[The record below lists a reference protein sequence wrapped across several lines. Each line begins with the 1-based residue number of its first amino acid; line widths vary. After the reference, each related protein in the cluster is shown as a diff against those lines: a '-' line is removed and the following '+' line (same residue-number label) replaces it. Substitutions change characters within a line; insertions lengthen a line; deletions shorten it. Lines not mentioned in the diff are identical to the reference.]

1 MAEVLS
7 QNEIDALL
15 TAVTDGQVAAVAQNN
30 PSVASEEATK
40 EYALYDLTS
49 QDKIIRGRLV
59 ALKGIHERFAS
70 LFRMT
75 LNQKLKKTVTVKVQN
90 TEFVK
95 FSDYQSNLNAPLNL
109 ALFETEELRGTMV
122 LVSKSSFAY
131 TLVDAYYGGADRP
144 YAKAGERE
152 AFTSI
157 ENEIIRKFVGLAS
170 KDLEQ
175 AWKLNYLLKLKYQR
189 AESNP
194 FFVGAIQPNDSVA
207 VVSCEVE
214 VESLKGSFDLVVQ
227 LHPLDS
233 ISHCLSVNITGQIPG
248 EEETWK
254 EHWLKELMDMDFEVR
269 GLLGQT
275 EKSLKEIRRMKVGDV
290 LVLNQDATSPIP
302 LLIQDVSKCRGMI
315 GVLRGNNAV
324 RLTKDLSIE
333 TEESKDG
340 K

>member
-15 TAVTDGQVAAVAQNN
+15 TAVTDGQVEAAPTINQAAA
-30 PSVASEEATK
+30 PEGASK
-40 EYALYDLTS
+40 EYSLYDLTS
-49 QDKIIRGRLV
+49 QDKIIRGKLV
-59 ALKGIHERFAS
+59 ALEGIHERFAS

-75 LNQKLKKTVTVKVQN
+75 LNQKLKKTVTVKIQN
-90 TEFVK
+90 TEFTK
-95 FSDYQSNLNAPLNL
+95 FNDYQSNLDAPLNL
-109 ALFETEELRGTMV
+109 ALFEAEELRGSMV
-122 LVSKSSFAY
+122 LVTKSSFAY
-131 TLVDAYYGGADRP
+131 TLVDAYYGGSDRP
-144 YAKAGERE
+144 YAKAGEKE
-152 AFTSI
+152 SFTSI
-157 ENEIIRKFVGLAS
+157 ENEIIRKFVGMAG

-175 AWKLNYLLKLKYQR
+175 AWKLNYPLKLKYQR

-233 ISHCLSVNITGQIPG
+233 IAHTLSVNVTGHIPG
-248 EEETWK
+248 EEAAWK

-324 RLTKDLSIE
+324 RLTKDLSTE
-333 TEESKDG
+333 KEESKDG